1 MRNVKE
7 ITQSARKWI
16 CAFPLKRKKE
26 LIVLKEM
33 KRQNKVGLLPNFLD
47 EILRTTAFV
56 YDLKEDGT
64 LEAFSV
70 SLTEFVSVLRVMK
83 KTEKAAA
90 FLQENKLLQKAAR
103 TRSFPVFK
111 EALDVAVQLTHELA
125 QKKNG
130 SSFLNDLIMQ
140 EDALLLRMLVEKQAS
155 PVCLHL
161 NENKKH
167 LVRRNKVVP
176 IFPQILEGIQRQ
188 KEEKDFPKKTFK
200 SLVTEMNRP
209 SFYKQIFNQPTGY
222 GALVQ
227 VAGELKCYRN
237 IDKLK
242 QLSALVRKAGGVAL
256 QQDFLT
262 KADALSDRLRRKG
275 EDCLAPCP
283 IPSLVEQQ
291 TNKICFLGPFDELP
305 PCPRALAL
313 LEKMK
318 AHTR

>member
-1 MRNVKE
+1 MRKVKE

-16 CAFPLKRKKE
+16 CAFPFKRKKE

-83 KTEKAAA
+83 KTEKTAA

-103 TRSFPVFK
+103 IRSFSVFK
-111 EALDVAVQLTHELA
+111 EALDVAAQLTRELA
-125 QKKNG
+125 QKGKG
-130 SSFLNDLIMQ
+130 SSFLHDIIMQ

-188 KEEKDFPKKTFK
+188 KEEKDFSKKAFK
-200 SLVTEMNRP
+200 ILIAEMSQP
-209 SFYKQIFNQPTGY
+209 SFYKQVFSQPTGY
-222 GALVQ
+222 DALVH

-237 IDKLK
+237 FDKLR
-242 QLSALVRKAGGVAL
+242 QLKAFVHKASDTAIL
-256 QQDFLT
+256 QDFMI
-262 KADALSDRLRRKG
+262 KADILSDQLRRKG

-283 IPSLVEQQ
+283 IPSVIEQQ
-291 TNKICFLGPFDELP
+291 TNKICFLGSFEELP

-318 AHTR
+318 SHTR